1 MPTDI
6 ASLVRARAR
15 RFCDSLGH
23 TYRGL
28 ALAATARLADEAGRS
43 RKDVEIAALRSGV
56 IPCRYWRNIPAL
68 GVEGQLKLLNSRAA
82 VVGAGGLGGY
92 VVEILARLGVG
103 TLIVIDGE
111 SFAEDN
117 LNRQLFCRERD
128 LGRMKAAVAAE
139 RAGEVNSAVAAIAR
153 AEFLGRRNASRLL
166 GKSDVAVDAL
176 DRIDARLVL
185 ARAAARLGIP
195 LVHGALGGFLGE
207 VSTLFP
213 GSAGLE
219 SLYGRGKGRP
229 VRGAEAALGTPSPT
243 PAVVG
248 ALQAVEVV
256 KILTGRGTPLQGRL
270 LYLELEKGIFSEIE
284 LRPGGSKKSE
294 VRSMK

>member
-1 MPTDI
+1 MPPDLESRI
-6 ASLVRARAR
+6 DACARDVV
-15 RFCDSLGH
+15 DSLGQ

-28 ALAATARLADEAGRS
+28 TLQDTAAIAAAAGCT
-43 RKDVEIAALRSGV
+43 KKAVEIAALRSGA

-68 GVEGQLKLLNSRAA
+68 GVEGQIRLLNSQAA

-103 TLIVIDGE
+103 TLVVIDGE

-139 RAGEVNSAVAAIAR
+139 RAGEVNSAVTAIAR

-166 GKSDVAVDAL
+166 AKCDVAIDGL
-176 DRIDARLVL
+176 DRINARLVL
-185 ARAAARLGIP
+185 ARAASRLGIP

-213 GSAGLE
+213 GAAGLDL
-219 SLYGRGKGRP
+219 LYGRGKGRKA
-229 VRGAEAALGTPSPT
+229 RGAEAVLGTPSPT

-256 KILTGRGTPLQGRL
+256 KVLTGRGTPLQGRL
-270 LYLELEKGIFSEIE
+270 LYLELGKGIFSEIE
-284 LRPGGSKKSE
+284 LRPSGSKK
-294 VRSMK
+294 